1 MKMNSLIGDRAFYKQ
16 LIAVAAPLVLQQ
28 LITTSVQ
35 LVDNIMVG
43 TLSKQALG
51 SVSIVNQLY
60 FVVILITFGAMGGAG
75 VFSAQYFGSKD
86 FDRLKQTF
94 RFKLLVG
101 FMVAI
106 LSFVLFSFFGEN
118 LIRLFTDDP
127 TTIQGGLNYLNIAK
141 WSAFPWILSVAISNT
156 FRETGITKPLLK
168 ISIVAIL
175 TNTAL
180 NFILIFGLLGF
191 PELGIV
197 GAAIATL
204 ISRFVELG
212 LTLILLKKRG
222 KLFST
227 KITEMFHIE
236 KKILAAIIVMAIP
249 LTLNEA
255 LWSTG
260 QTVFFHAYSTRG
272 VDALTAMSITGTVSQ
287 LVFVTFGGIATAVA
301 VLVGN
306 TLGNNQLEQAKDNAK
321 KLIAFSVF
329 IAILAGIILFILSF
343 SIPLLYDYPI
353 EILHIA
359 EFNLRVNALFI
370 PIYSFNVALYFT
382 LRSGGDTKST
392 FMMDAGYMW
401 LVPVPISLLLAYLT
415 SLPVIYMF
423 LFVQMLDIP
432 KMVFGLYR
440 YRKGNWIKN
449 LAFDTN
455 LHEE

>member
-1 MKMNSLIGDRAFYKQ
+1 MEMKSFIGDRAFYKQ

-43 TLSKQALG
+43 TLGESAIG

-60 FVVILITFGAMGGAG
+60 FIVILITFGAMGGAG
-75 VFSAQYFGSKD
+75 VFSAQYFGSQD
-86 FDRLKQTF
+86 FERLKQTF

-106 LSFVLFSFFGEN
+106 ISFIVFSFYGEN
-118 LIRLFTDDP
+118 LLRLFTSNP

-141 WSAFPWILSVAISNT
+141 WSAFPWIVSVAISNT

-175 TNTAL
+175 TNTIL
-180 NFILIFGLLGF
+180 NFILIFGLFGF
-191 PELGIV
+191 PALGIV

-204 ISRFVELG
+204 MSRFVELG
-212 LTLILLKKRG
+212 LTLILLKKKG
-222 KLFST
+222 SLFST
-227 KITEMFHIE
+227 KLFQMFHIE
-236 KKILAAIIVMAIP
+236 KKILVAIIIMAIP

-260 QTVFFHAYSTRG
+260 QTVFIHAYSTRG
-272 VDALTAMSITGTVSQ
+272 DSALAAMSITGTISQ

-306 TLGNNQLEQAKDNAK
+306 TLGRNQLQEAKDNAK

-329 IAILAGIILFILSF
+329 IAIVAGIILFILSF
-343 SIPLLYDYPI
+343 FIPGLYDVPAATR
-353 EILHIA
+353 HIA
-359 EFNLRVNALFI
+359 EFNLRVNAIFI

-401 LVPVPISLLLAYLT
+401 LLPVPISLLLAYLT

-423 LFVQMLDIP
+423 LIVQMLDIP
-432 KMVFGLYR
+432 KMLFGLSR
-440 YRKGNWIKN
+440 FRKGHWIKN
-449 LAFDTN
+449 LSLDTN
-455 LHEE
+455 LHED

>member
-1 MKMNSLIGDRAFYKQ
+1 MNIKSLIGDRAFYKQ

-35 LVDNIMVG
+35 LVDNLMVG
-43 TLSKQALG
+43 TLGESAIG

-60 FVVILITFGAMGGAG
+60 FIVILITFGAMGGAG

-86 FDRLKQTF
+86 FERLKQTF

-101 FMVAI
+101 LMVAV
-106 LSFVLFSFFGEN
+106 LSFVLFSIFGES
-118 LIRLFTDDP
+118 LIGLFTDNP
-127 TTIQGGLNYLNIAK
+127 TTIAGGLSYLNIAK

-168 ISIVAIL
+168 ISIAAIL

-180 NFILIFGLLGF
+180 NFVLIFGLFGF
-191 PELGIV
+191 PALGVV

-222 KLFST
+222 ELFNTKLLQL
-227 KITEMFHIE
+227 FHIE
-236 KKILAAIIVMAIP
+236 KKILAAIILMAIP

-260 QTVFFHAYSTRG
+260 QTVFYHAYTLRG
-272 VDALTAMSITGTVSQ
+272 DDALSAMSITSAISQ

-306 TLGNNQLEQAKDNAK
+306 TLGRNQLAEAKDNAK

-329 IAILAGIILFILSF
+329 IAVVAGIILFALSF
-343 SIPLLYDYPI
+343 IMPGLYNVPREAI
-353 EILHIA
+353 HIA

-370 PIYSFNVALYFT
+370 PVYSFNVALYFT

-392 FMMDAGYMW
+392 FMMDAGFMW
-401 LVPVPISLLLAYLT
+401 IVPVPISLLLAYFT

-423 LFVQMLDIP
+423 LIVQMLDIP
-432 KMVFGLYR
+432 KMLFGLSR
-440 YRKGNWIKN
+440 YQKGHWIKN
-449 LAFDTN
+449 LALDTD
-455 LHEE
+455 LHID

>member
-1 MKMNSLIGDRAFYKQ
+1 MNIKSLIGDRAFYKQ

-43 TLSKQALG
+43 TLGKSAIG

-60 FVVILITFGAMGGAG
+60 FIVILITFGAMGGAG

-86 FDRLKQTF
+86 YEKLKQTF

-101 FMVAI
+101 LMVAI
-106 LSFVLFSFFGEN
+106 LSFVLFSFFGES
-118 LIRLFTDDP
+118 LLRLFTDNP
-127 TTIQGGLNYLNIAK
+127 TTIAGGLSYLNIAK

-168 ISIVAIL
+168 ISIAAIL

-180 NFILIFGLLGF
+180 NFVLIFGLFGF
-191 PELGIV
+191 PALGVV

-222 KLFST
+222 KLFNT
-227 KITEMFHIE
+227 KLLQLFHIE

-272 VDALTAMSITGTVSQ
+272 DDALAAMSITGTISQ

-306 TLGNNQLEQAKDNAK
+306 TLGRNQLAEAKDNAK

-329 IAILAGIILFILSF
+329 IAALAGIILFALSF
-343 SIPLLYDYPI
+343 FMPGLYNVSDEAI
-353 EILHIA
+353 HIA

-370 PIYSFNVALYFT
+370 PVFSFNVALYFT

-392 FMMDAGYMW
+392 FLMDAGFMW
-401 LVPVPISLLLAYLT
+401 FVPVPISLILAYLT

-423 LFVQMLDIP
+423 LIVQMLDIP
-432 KMVFGLYR
+432 KMLFGLSR
-440 YRKGNWIKN
+440 YRKGHWIKN
-449 LAFDTN
+449 LALDTD
-455 LHEE
+455 LHAD

>member
-1 MKMNSLIGDRAFYKQ
+1 MEMKSFIGDRAFYKQ

-43 TLSKQALG
+43 TLGESAIG

-60 FVVILITFGAMGGAG
+60 FIVILITFGAMGGAG
-75 VFSAQYFGSKD
+75 VFSAQYFGSQD
-86 FDRLKQTF
+86 FERLKQTF

-106 LSFVLFSFFGEN
+106 ISFIVFSFYGEN
-118 LIRLFTDDP
+118 LLRLFTINP

-141 WSAFPWILSVAISNT
+141 WSAFPWIVSVAISNT

-168 ISIVAIL
+168 ISIIAIL
-175 TNTAL
+175 TNTIL
-180 NFILIFGLLGF
+180 NFILIFGLFGF

-212 LTLILLKKRG
+212 LTLILLKKKG
-222 KLFST
+222 NLFST
-227 KITEMFHIE
+227 KLFQMFHIE
-236 KKILAAIIVMAIP
+236 KKILVAIIIMAIP

-260 QTVFFHAYSTRG
+260 QTVFIHAYSTRG
-272 VDALTAMSITGTVSQ
+272 DSALAAMSITGTISQ

-306 TLGNNQLEQAKDNAK
+306 TLGRNQLQEAKDNAK

-329 IAILAGIILFILSF
+329 IAIVAGIILFILSF
-343 SIPLLYDYPI
+343 FIPGLYDVPTATR
-353 EILHIA
+353 HIA
-359 EFNLRVNALFI
+359 EFNLRVNAIFI

-401 LVPVPISLLLAYLT
+401 LLPVPISLLLAYLT

-423 LFVQMLDIP
+423 LIVQMLDIP
-432 KMVFGLYR
+432 KMLFGLSR
-440 YRKGNWIKN
+440 FRKGHWIKN
-449 LAFDTN
+449 LSLDTN
-455 LHEE
+455 LHAE